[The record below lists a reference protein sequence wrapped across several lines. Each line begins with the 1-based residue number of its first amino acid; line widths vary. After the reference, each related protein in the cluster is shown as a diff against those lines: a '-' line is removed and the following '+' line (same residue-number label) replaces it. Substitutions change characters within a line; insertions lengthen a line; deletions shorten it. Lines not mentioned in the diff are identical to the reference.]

1 LWILFGCRTGPTQ
14 NVVGECGRNKFKAA
28 AEFDEDPDEIL
39 DIEIVPGKCIPPQSG
54 VINHA

>member
-1 LWILFGCRTGPTQ
+1 VDTFWSPYRTYS
-14 NVVGECGRNKFKAA
+14 NAVGECSRDKFKAA
-28 AEFDEDPDEIL
+28 AEFDEDSDEIL